1 MNTTPF
7 SEWSSL
13 RSRCLGW
20 ELESRMAHGL
30 PRQVPERRKELEN
43 ENLVEKSSISVN
55 VNTPERGASAVGMY
69 HARLRQY
76 EYNLNKRRSRGAV
89 RVNDD
94 WETNAP
100 VLQTSTIGTYYAPV
114 PTFVA
119 FDNLDEKSVR
129 KNQEN

>member
-1 MNTTPF
+1 
-7 SEWSSL
+7 
-13 RSRCLGW
+13 
-20 ELESRMAHGL
+20 MAHGL
-30 PRQVPERRKELEN
+30 PRRVPEQKKRVESG
-43 ENLVEKSSISVN
+43 NLVEKSSMSET
-55 VNTPERGASAVGMY
+55 VNTSERGASAVGMY

-89 RVNDD
+89 RVDDD
-94 WETNAP
+94 WATNAP